1 MRGFDE
7 EEFGARM
14 GSEPDSES
22 IRKRFGERNGP
33 ISMRWLAFLLLPQ
46 QDFSGR
52 ELEVLDSGT
61 AYLADPNAGGR
72 RLPQRDIKRVA

>member
-1 MRGFDE
+1 
-7 EEFGARM
+7 
-14 GSEPDSES
+14 
-22 IRKRFGERNGP
+22 
-33 ISMRWLAFLLLPQ
+33 MRWLAFLLLPQ